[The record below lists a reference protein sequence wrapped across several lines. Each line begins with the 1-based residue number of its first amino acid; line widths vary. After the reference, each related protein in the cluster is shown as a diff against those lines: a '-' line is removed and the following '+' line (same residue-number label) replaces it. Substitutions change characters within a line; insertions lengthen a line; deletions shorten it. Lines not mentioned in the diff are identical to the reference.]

1 MELNDL
7 RVYKI
12 SMEIGA
18 EVWKITRDWDDFS
31 KNTIGKQLVR
41 SADSIAANI
50 SEGFGRYHYR
60 DSRMFYYYARGSLFE
75 TTTWL
80 RKANQRSLV
89 SDEGLATF
97 EQSLKDLGVK
107 LNNYIT
113 SIKVKTKS
121 NKIMRTK

>member
-1 MELNDL
+1 MELDDL

-18 EVWKITRDWDDFS
+18 EIWKLAHNWDDFS

-80 RKANQRSLV
+80 RKANQRDLV

-121 NKIMRTK
+121 N

>member
-1 MELNDL
+1 
-7 RVYKI
+7 
-12 SMEIGA
+12 MEIGA
-18 EVWKITRDWDDFS
+18 EIWKLTHNWDDFS

-60 DSRMFYYYARGSLFE
+60 DSRVFYYYARGSLFE

-80 RKANQRSLV
+80 RKANQRNLL
-89 SDEGLATF
+89 SDEGLTTF

-121 NKIMRTK
+121 N

>member
-18 EVWKITRDWDDFS
+18 DVWKITRGWDDFS

-89 SDEGLATF
+89 SDEGLVTF

-121 NKIMRTK
+121 N

>member
-1 MELNDL
+1 
-7 RVYKI
+7 
-12 SMEIGA
+12 MEIGA
-18 EVWKITRDWDDFS
+18 EVWEIARGWDEFS

-50 SEGFGRYHYR
+50 SEEFGRYHYR
-60 DSRMFYYYARGSLFE
+60 DSMMFCYYARGLLFE

-80 RKANQRSLV
+80 RKANQRNLV

-97 EQSLKDLGVK
+97 EQSLKNLGVK

-113 SIKVKTKS
+113 SIKVKPNS
-121 NKIMRTK
+121 N